1 MLISRP
7 SAIVG
12 VAISVLVPIP
22 DAMAVTMT
30 IAIAVSIPETVS
42 EAITPIEP
50 VSITSV
56 AVSSISESRVGLRPR
71 RSPHHAASEVKV
83 SVSVIVTVLV
93 VVVVIWIIEEG
104 AGRRQTRDR

>member
-7 SAIVG
+7 LAVVG
-12 VAISVLVPIP
+12 VAISVLVPVP
-22 DAMAVTMT
+22 DAVAVTMT

-50 VSITSV
+50 VSVTSV
-56 AVSSISESRVGLRPR
+56 AVSSISESRLGLRPS

-83 SVSVIVTVLV
+83 SVAVIVTVLV
-93 VVVVIWIIEEG
+93 VVVVIWLIEEG
-104 AGRRQTRDR
+104 AGRCAARDR